1 MIELTQVF
9 GFLVTVLPVLKDVLS
24 ILLMILPETVVGLF
38 LWQFVWLP
46 LVLAILYI
54 PAIQHE
60 RGGGWKWMAP
70 VTIVAVVLDAYLN
83 YTTFAAYTWDS
94 PRKQEYLFSQRCKR
108 LVFDKGWRG
117 LIARLVARYT
127 NKFDPTPPHIPLP

>member
-1 MIELTQVF
+1 MIELTHLF
-9 GFLVTVLPVLKDVLS
+9 GFLVTVLPVIKDVLA
-24 ILLMILPETVVGLF
+24 IVLMVLPETLVGLL

-46 LVLAILYI
+46 LALAVLYI
-54 PAIQHE
+54 PAIQYE
-60 RGGGWKWMAP
+60 RGGKWKAMAP
-70 VTIVAVVLDAYLN
+70 VTIVAALLDVYLN

-94 PRKQEYLFSQRCKR
+94 PRKQEYMFSQRCKR
-108 LVFDKGWRG
+108 LVKDVGWRG